1 MSSINQLSTKVDNMF
16 KDLEALKA
24 SKPLRL
30 LEAQTRT
37 IVALRSAL
45 KKRDWQI
52 ESLKQSVKAAS
63 RCIKNQKDQMARRDV
78 TLKTLTSEL
87 LTSLCDN
94 AEAESRI
101 RALEA
106 LPRSSAPSC
115 LTSSSSA
122 ASDEEARGGPL
133 DHALRRGGCRCEPAR
148 AAASAAF
155 ALLTTTLGAPR
166 SHPRQRTLET

>member
-1 MSSINQLSTKVDNMF
+1 MSSINQLSTMVDNMF

-63 RCIKNQKDQMARRDV
+63 QCIKNQKDQMARRDV

-87 LTSLCDN
+87 LASLCDN

-101 RALEA
+101 RAFEA
-106 LPRSSAPSC
+106 E
-115 LTSSSSA
+115 TQV
-122 ASDEEARGGPL
+122 
-133 DHALRRGGCRCEPAR
+133 EPIV
-148 AAASAAF
+148 
-155 ALLTTTLGAPR
+155 G
-166 SHPRQRTLET
+166 H